1 MTDSGST
8 RSGGSD
14 PLALAELYACN
25 ALPDDERRQLEADLA
40 LLDPQRLAE
49 FDAAVHR
56 TQDAL
61 TATFAN
67 DEVQPPS
74 SLRVGLLR
82 LVDVPVSSDPNSRQH
97 GEEAI
102 EPRVVVPQARWSTK
116 RIAVLAAAAT
126 VCAVA
131 TGALV
136 VQQRSAGWGSD
147 TPSVA
152 LQDERTVTMPFPGG
166 GTATISYSSL
176 DRARVTMDHVE
187 APPHGHVY
195 QLWLLDADNTAA
207 PRSAGVMD
215 AAAVGPDRRTTTEIV
230 GPGDAS
236 TIGFTV
242 EPIGGSTGPTAK
254 PFASATLPP

>member
-8 RSGGSD
+8 HSGGSD

-25 ALPDDERRQLEADLA
+25 ALPDDERRQLEVDLE

-56 TQDAL
+56 THDAL

-82 LVDVPVSSDPNSRQH
+82 LVDVPNSGPNSRQR
-97 GEEAI
+97 GEETI
-102 EPRVVVPQARWSTK
+102 EPRVADPQARWSYK
-116 RIAVLAAAAT
+116 RIAVLAAAAA

-131 TGALV
+131 TGVLV

-152 LQDERTVTMPFPGG
+152 LQDERTVTMTFPGG

-176 DRARVTMDHVE
+176 DRARVTMDHVD

-195 QLWLLDADNTAA
+195 QLWLLGADTTAT
-207 PRSAGVMD
+207 PQSAGIMD
-215 AAAVGPDRRTTTEIV
+215 AATAGPDRRTTTEII
-230 GPGDAS
+230 GPGNAS

-242 EPIGGSTGPTAK
+242 EPIGGSTRPTAE
-254 PFASATLPP
+254 PFASATLPS